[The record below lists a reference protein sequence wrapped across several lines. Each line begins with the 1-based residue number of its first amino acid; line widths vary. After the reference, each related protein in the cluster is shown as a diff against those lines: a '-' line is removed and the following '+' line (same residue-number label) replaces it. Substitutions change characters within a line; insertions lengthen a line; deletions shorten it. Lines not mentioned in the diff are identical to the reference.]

1 MKNPTVAGAKRG
13 KNDGAFVSA
22 RSPSVS
28 QDFTREAVLLDF
40 FACAHIFG
48 CLNRLSRQVLASPGI
63 KLLNCKVLILCF
75 AIFKSKVRR
84 VSHDLCIY
92 CDV

>member
-1 MKNPTVAGAKRG
+1 MKSPTVAGAKRG

-40 FACAHIFG
+40 CALYY
-48 CLNRLSRQVLASPGI
+48 CLGQGSG
-63 KLLNCKVLILCF
+63 K
-75 AIFKSKVRR
+75 
-84 VSHDLCIY
+84 HG
-92 CDV
+92 